1 MTQERIES
9 SPHEFWLLTCGYD
22 TYQRSSDHARLDT
35 PWNAFTADRSALVNT
50 IWRDRIVAV
59 LDPDSGQERRFVRLG
74 MVSSKWKGVAK
85 NHGRTAAENVSRAIA
100 EQVPVFGFEAE
111 PKAKQLDGARLIK
124 HFFLDRVHRL
134 KPWFGLTGDALI
146 DRLGLAQ
153 AFHQQL
159 GLTPE
164 SLHQDQGY
172 IFELT
177 DAGQH
182 FPGAV
187 RTEAPIDAREGKG
200 THEAPAEPTEPTPE
214 EEPSHDA
221 DTYAMKALPVLVS
234 HVLKQRDGVISPMTY
249 QQLAERID
257 RRNRHG
263 EPWARGMGFI
273 LGKVTQLIT
282 EASKGWEE
290 TPPYLS
296 TIVVLKGNQ
305 NEGLPDDGVK
315 VYWTDYEH
323 LNEADRR
330 AKVLREYQRILQ
342 FGNRW
347 LDILKRLG
355 IPAIDAGDS
364 GLAMPSKGWGSGGES
379 EAHKA
384 LKAFAASKPERFGAD
399 ASFTAMEEYALRSGD
414 EIDVFFKSP
423 DKWVGVEVKS
433 RVSDAL
439 LSDYQRG
446 IYQVV
451 KYAAVLRAQAG
462 IDHPAA
468 PPEVTV
474 YLVLEGA
481 LPQQFAAEAKALGV
495 QVIENM
501 SPDAGGGVSAA

>member
-1 MTQERIES
+1 
-9 SPHEFWLLTCGYD
+9 
-22 TYQRSSDHARLDT
+22 
-35 PWNAFTADRSALVNT
+35 
-50 IWRDRIVAV
+50 
-59 LDPDSGQERRFVRLG
+59 
-74 MVSSKWKGVAK
+74 
-85 NHGRTAAENVSRAIA
+85 
-100 EQVPVFGFEAE
+100 
-111 PKAKQLDGARLIK
+111 
-124 HFFLDRVHRL
+124 
-134 KPWFGLTGDALI
+134 
-146 DRLGLAQ
+146 
-153 AFHQQL
+153 
-159 GLTPE
+159 
-164 SLHQDQGY
+164 
-172 IFELT
+172 
-177 DAGQH
+177 
-182 FPGAV
+182 
-187 RTEAPIDAREGKG
+187 
-200 THEAPAEPTEPTPE
+200 
-214 EEPSHDA
+214 
-221 DTYAMKALPVLVS
+221 
-234 HVLKQRDGVISPMTY
+234 
-249 QQLAERID
+249 
-257 RRNRHG
+257 
-263 EPWARGMGFI
+263 MGFI

-290 TPPYLS
+290 TPPHLS
-296 TIVVLKGNQ
+296 TVVVLKGNQ

-315 VYWTDYEH
+315 VYWLDYEH

-330 AKVLREYQRILQ
+330 AKVLREYRRILQ

-347 LDILKRLG
+347 LDILKRLE

-364 GLAMPSKGWGSGGES
+364 GPAMSSKGWSSGGES

-468 PPEVTV
+468 PPKVTV

-501 SPDAGGGVSAA
+501 SPDAAGGVSAA